1 MINGEEISQ
10 EEYDNL
16 ASMNEYAATLKNTL
30 SEIETKIYNGEV
42 RISQSR
48 TRQRGTVADAAD
60 SNVLDDLA
68 NVENRLTNIRHLY
81 MTVRS
86 RSILK
91 TESLHF

>member
-16 ASMNEYAATLKNTL
+16 ASMNEYAATLKKYPFGNRN
-30 SEIETKIYNGEV
+30 KIYNGEV

-68 NVENRLTNIRHLY
+68 NVEKI
-81 MTVRS
+81 V
-86 RSILK
+86 
-91 TESLHF
+91 